1 MTRRFV
7 FTREMREACSRK
19 EEESDAFRRG
29 VHARGSI
36 ALFSVALLWCSSLS
50 SCGALVDLVLP
61 APISWTSVRKML
73 NSTLVATRRAEEE
86 YAACATRQGDACMR
100 RLQEGRMVELSR
112 ASYKESRNNN
122 TVEVSQATASR
133 CAAIERS
140 IVTTLR
146 RKDTDQISWRVSCS
160 DEDRAEVR
168 ARIRLPE
175 DALTPVSEAYRWNS
189 ESRLNMTLGL
199 LEERTTYD
207 TEFVRNRTAFLGA
220 VTVDVNLNVTESVT
234 AMAQRLSENIG
245 SMDVA
250 AGANILAMALGA
262 ANSLEEVREM
272 SLEVMSSTY
281 VGTVVDY
288 VGEVTDRMAKIGAWF
303 EAFNGL
309 GAVLDTIN
317 IGMTP
322 SVTPPLPPALQIGE
336 IPDVPPDV
344 KGFIRD
350 LGESA
355 SAMSAEISRIADD
368 VRVDL
373 AADASMIP
381 RAVSDM
387 MKGVPTV
394 FDDYDPPPRGNNAN
408 FTEVVRDDAMADG
421 DAFENKT
428 AELVTSFEN
437 ERIRV
442 VEEKAAEALSRVNAS
457 DPVTVAATRAADIR
471 AKLGAAADS
480 AAEVDWLG
488 VSPPDFAAFSTASDA
503 LDAVIDGLVAADMAY
518 RFARSFQHIARH
530 LSPAGAVC
538 RPWISPV
545 VSQQGKRRSQRSS
558 KSQEHWVIPHAWQQ
572 SGRSQ
577 RPSPSL

>member
-1 MTRRFV
+1 
-7 FTREMREACSRK
+7 MR
-19 EEESDAFRRG
+19 
-29 VHARGSI
+29 
-36 ALFSVALLWCSSLS
+36 
-50 SCGALVDLVLP
+50 
-61 APISWTSVRKML
+61 
-73 NSTLVATRRAEEE
+73 NSTGRCLHATASRGRR
-86 YAACATRQGDACMR
+86 
-100 RLQEGRMVELSR
+100 VELSR

-122 TVEVSQATASR
+122 TVEVSQATAR
-133 CAAIERS
+133 LCASIERS
-140 IVTTLR
+140 IVTVLR
-146 RKDTDQISWRVSCS
+146 RKDTKGEKTLSWRVSCS

-189 ESRLNMTLGL
+189 ESRLNRTLGL

-207 TEFVRNRTAFLGA
+207 TEYVRNRTAFLGA

-234 AMAQRLSENIG
+234 AMAQRLSENVG

-250 AGANILAMALGA
+250 AGANIVAMALGA
-262 ANSLEEVREM
+262 ANRLEEVREM
-272 SLEVMSSTY
+272 SLEVMSAY

-336 IPDVPPDV
+336 IPGVPPDV
-344 KGFIRD
+344 SRMIRD

-373 AADASMIP
+373 AADASVIP
-381 RAVSDM
+381 RAVSEI

-457 DPVTVAATRAADIR
+457 DPVTVAATKVLPTSELNLALQRTLLPRSTGSEYPLRLCRFLNCVGCLRCGHRRPGSGRHGVQIR
-471 AKLGAAADS
+471 QEFSTHRKTSLTSWGC
-480 AAEVDWLG
+480 
-488 VSPPDFAAFSTASDA
+488 FAARGS
-503 LDAVIDGLVAADMAY
+503 
-518 RFARSFQHIARH
+518 H
-530 LSPAGAVC
+530 
-538 RPWISPV
+538 PW
-545 VSQQGKRRSQRSS
+545 
-558 KSQEHWVIPHAWQQ
+558 
-572 SGRSQ
+572 
-577 RPSPSL
+577 